1 MSPVDF
7 DALAA
12 IGELL
17 QGLGSTGILVLM
29 LYMFMQGKV
38 VPEVILN
45 KLITALESNTQLLAD
60 KLRKDIKDAVK
71 EGVIEGYY
79 ERERREK

>member
-38 VPEVILN
+38 VPAVILN

>member
-1 MSPVDF
+1 MRPVDF